1 MVMIVSD
8 AENGGDCGGIDG
20 DIGSDDNRVLKCD
33 IIKNQICIRIFWKNN
48 IQEAYLPKTSPVG
61 QIVSEIL
68 VQLMLGWLHTNP
80 SKFDLGRNI

>member
-33 IIKNQICIRIFWKNN
+33 VIKN
-48 IQEAYLPKTSPVG
+48 
-61 QIVSEIL
+61 
-68 VQLMLGWLHTNP
+68 
-80 SKFDLGRNI
+80 